1 MRRRRSDDGFLMNLT
16 PLEQSIDYR
25 FEDGRLLETALR
37 HSSFVNENPNSGLQD
52 NERLEFL
59 GDAILNSIVSRLLMD
74 YYPRLNEGELS
85 RLRSLL
91 VNKAQLAG
99 IARRLDLGSYLLLG
113 KGESQSQGR
122 RKDSILADAFEALV
136 AAVYLDGGFDRA
148 FDTVSRLFT
157 PMFDPGMPEKHFDYK
172 SRLQEQVQA
181 MRQATPEY
189 TVIGQTG
196 PDHNKTFEVELAV
209 AGIRT
214 CGAGSSK
221 KTAEQEAAEKALS
234 LLEGIENSKNHH

>member
-1 MRRRRSDDGFLMNLT
+1 MTDFLINT
-16 PLEQSIDYR
+16 KALEHRLGYR

-74 YYPRLNEGELS
+74 HYPRLNEGELS

-91 VNKAQLAG
+91 VNKTRLAG
-99 IARRLDLGSYLLLG
+99 IARHLDLGAFLMLG
-113 KGESQSQGR
+113 KGELQTFGR
-122 RKDSILADAFEALV
+122 SKESILADGFEALV

-148 FDTVSRLFT
+148 FDTVSRLFL
-157 PMFDPGMPEKHFDYK
+157 PMFEPGMPEKHFDYK

-181 MRQATPEY
+181 MRQASPEY
-189 TVIGQTG
+189 TVIGETG
-196 PDHNKTFEVELAV
+196 PDHDKTFEVELAV
-209 AGIRT
+209 AGIRSRGT
-214 CGAGSSK
+214 GSSK
-221 KTAEQEAAEKALS
+221 KAAEQEAAERALG
-234 LLEGIENSKNHH
+234 LLEGGENKENQL